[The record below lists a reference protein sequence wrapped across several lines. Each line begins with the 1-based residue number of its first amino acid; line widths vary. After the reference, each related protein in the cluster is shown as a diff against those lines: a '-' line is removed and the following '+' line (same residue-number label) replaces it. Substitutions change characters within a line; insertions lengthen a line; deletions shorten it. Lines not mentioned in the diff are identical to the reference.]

1 MNTLK
6 VGLIGTGYIGLVHLE
21 MLRRLVG
28 VEVLAVAD
36 TNRELAARAAEKL
49 GIPRVYTGT
58 DELIADQEIDVVHNC
73 APNCVHFEINRR
85 AILAGKE
92 VLSEKPLSL
101 NAQESAELVA
111 LAKKHRS
118 LTGINFCYRYYPV
131 VQEAA
136 ARARR
141 GDLGEVR
148 AFVGH
153 FLQDWLFFET
163 DYSWRLDPKIAGPA
177 NVIADLGSHW
187 CDLVQFITG
196 HKIAEVMAE
205 LHTCLPKRRKPTT
218 GPLSFSTQ
226 KAAEYEDVEV
236 KLDDYAALFIRLD
249 NGARGNFTTCQVAA
263 GRKVDIEL
271 QVFGSKESYA
281 WSHVHPNA
289 LWVGHRDSGNEIFY
303 ESSGLQ
309 AEGTGKYAA
318 LPTGHPMGYHD
329 AVYNLFRDYYEALRA
344 KRDGRPYAVHFP
356 DFETGHEEM
365 CVIGAAVESHKM
377 GRWVKVRR
385 QPL

>member
-1 MNTLK
+1 MKSIK
-6 VGLIGTGYIGLVHLE
+6 VGLVGTGYIGLVHLE
-21 MLRRLVG
+21 MLRRIVG

-36 TNRELAARAAEKL
+36 TNPELAAPAAERL
-49 GIPRVYTGT
+49 GISRVYAGAE
-58 DELIADQEIDVVHNC
+58 DLIADPEIDVVHNC
-73 APNCVHFEINRR
+73 APNNVHFEINRR

-101 NAQESAELVA
+101 NAKESAELVA
-111 LAKKHRS
+111 LAKKHNT
-118 LTGINFCYRYYPV
+118 LTAINFCYRYYPV

-163 DYSWRLDPKIAGPA
+163 DYSWRLDPRIAGAA

-196 HKIAEVMAE
+196 HKITEVMAE
-205 LHTCLPKRRKPTT
+205 LHTCLPRRRKPTT

-236 KLDDYAALFIRLD
+236 KLDDFAALLMRLD
-249 NGARGNFTTCQVAA
+249 NG
-263 GRKVDIEL
+263 
-271 QVFGSKESYA
+271 
-281 WSHVHPNA
+281 
-289 LWVGHRDSGNEIFY
+289 
-303 ESSGLQ
+303 
-309 AEGTGKYAA
+309 
-318 LPTGHPMGYHD
+318 
-329 AVYNLFRDYYEALRA
+329 
-344 KRDGRPYAVHFP
+344 
-356 DFETGHEEM
+356 
-365 CVIGAAVESHKM
+365 
-377 GRWVKVRR
+377 
-385 QPL
+385 